1 MILIIKGDNMG
12 RLKKYK
18 TVKKFKEARKK
29 WARKYYLKN
38 AKKIKQKRMEKYYEE
53 KKNYKKK

>member
-1 MILIIKGDNMG
+1 MG

-18 TVKKFKEARKK
+18 TKEEFQEVRKK

-38 AKKIKQKRMEKYYEE
+38 AEKIKKKRMEKYYEE
-53 KKNYKKK
+53 KDLQKKLS